1 MGARASFFLTSL
13 GLSIA
18 LAVWLVTREPVT
30 YGALATA
37 LVAAAACGVRERGRL
52 GGWLVALGV
61 LNLLTL
67 APELGLRAAGFRHVS
82 GVQFGYPTP
91 EEFWELVP
99 DERLFWRLPPASG
112 PRAPGVGPPVNSLG
126 FLGPEP
132 LEPVPAGAV
141 RLVVLGDSCSQ
152 QGWPESYPDLLAA
165 ELSARGVAVDLVNL
179 SMSGYSTHQ
188 GRVLAETELP
198 ELAPQLVLVWYGWN
212 DHWQAYGAPDSG
224 KRGSLRRERLYRA
237 SRLLQG
243 LRRLSGRAGLGA
255 GAPRL
260 ELTRVPLDDYRANL
274 TAIVR
279 AARAAGAEA
288 VLVTAPTSHRR
299 LGVPAYLVDEG
310 FAPSAEA
317 VVERHLEYAQVTRE
331 VAAAEGAPLADLDA
345 ELERA
350 TDLARAFVA
359 DGIHL
364 SVSGR
369 RAVALLL
376 ADFLEERALVAR
388 RP

>member
-1 MGARASFFLTSL
+1 
-13 GLSIA
+13 
-18 LAVWLVTREPVT
+18 
-30 YGALATA
+30 
-37 LVAAAACGVRERGRL
+37 
-52 GGWLVALGV
+52 
-61 LNLLTL
+61 
-67 APELGLRAAGFRHVS
+67 
-82 GVQFGYPTP
+82 
-91 EEFWELVP
+91 
-99 DERLFWRLPPASG
+99 
-112 PRAPGVGPPVNSLG
+112 VGPPVNSLG

-132 LEPVPAGAV
+132 LEAVPAGAV

-198 ELAPQLVLVWYGWN
+198 GLAPALVLVWYGWN
-212 DHWQAYGAPDSG
+212 DHWQAYGAPDAE

-243 LRRLSGRAGLGA
+243 LRRLSGRAGLKT

-260 ELTRVPLDDYRANL
+260 ELARVPLDDYRANL

-288 VLVTAPTSHRR
+288 VLVTAPSSHRR

-310 FAPSAEA
+310 FAPSTEA
-317 VVERHLEYAQVTRE
+317 VVERHLEYARATRE
-331 VAAAEGAPLADLDA
+331 VAAAEDAPLADLDA

-350 TDLARAFVA
+350 IDPARAFVA

-364 SVSGR
+364 SVPGR
-369 RAVALLL
+369 RAVALWL

>member
-1 MGARASFFLTSL
+1 MGARAGFYLTSL

-18 LAVWLVTREPVT
+18 LAVWLVTRDPVT

-37 LVAAAACGVRERGRL
+37 LVAAAAFGVRDRQRL

-99 DERLFWRLPPASG
+99 DERLFWTLPPD
-112 PRAPGVGPPVNSLG
+112 PAPQLGPPVNSLG

-132 LEPVPAGAV
+132 LEAAPAGAV

-152 QGWPESYPDLLAA
+152 QGYPESYPDLLAA
-165 ELSARGVAVDLVNL
+165 ELHGRGIAVDLVNL
-179 SMSGYSTHQ
+179 SMAGYSTHQ
-188 GRVLAETELP
+188 GRVLAESALP
-198 ELAPQLVLVWYGWN
+198 ELAPDLVLVWYGWN
-212 DHWQAYGAPDSG
+212 DHWQAYGAPDAG

-243 LRRLSGRAGLGA
+243 LRRLSEAAGLGA

-279 AARAAGAEA
+279 AAREAGAEA

-317 VVERHLEYAQVTRE
+317 VVERHLEYARATRE

-345 ELERA
+345 ELERT

-364 SVSGR
+364 TASGR

-376 ADFLEERALVAR
+376 ADFLEARALVAR
-388 RP
+388 RRP